1 MFGLGF
7 TEILVLAV
15 LGLILLGPDQLPEVA
30 RTLGRFFSDLK
41 KSTDELTD
49 EFKKNSFDSQNLIED
64 IRKDFNSA
72 GEAQPETGTPV
83 DHTEHSNS
91 HTHTHTH
98 AHDHDHV
105 DEPVQ
110 LEMDTDYDLIPHL
123 EEEKNGKKPESK

>member
-15 LGLILLGPDQLPEVA
+15 LGLVLLGPDQLPEVA

-64 IRKDFNSA
+64 IRNDFNKA
-72 GEAQPETGTPV
+72 GEVKTDHAVPVEHTADLNLHPQP
-83 DHTEHSNS
+83 HS
-91 HTHTHTH
+91 HI
-98 AHDHDHV
+98 

-110 LEMDTDYDLIPHL
+110 LEMDTDYEISPHL

>member
-41 KSTDELTD
+41 RSTDELTD

-64 IRKDFNSA
+64 IRNDFNKA
-72 GEAQPETGTPV
+72 GENKSDLSLPADEIV
-83 DHTEHSNS
+83 DLNMHTKP
-91 HTHTHTH
+91 H
-98 AHDHDHV
+98 AHV

-110 LEMDTDYDLIPHL
+110 LEMDTDYVVSPHL

>member
-64 IRKDFNSA
+64 IRNDFNSA
-72 GEAQPETGTPV
+72 GEVKTNHSTPV
-83 DHTEHSNS
+83 ESTMHSDS
-91 HTHTHTH
+91 HSESH
-98 AHDHDHV
+98 AHV

-110 LEMDTDYDLIPHL
+110 LEMDTDYDVSPHL